1 MLSLQRKVAASIP
14 TTEASTSRVPPRS
27 PVASPAPMFS
37 ARSAPS
43 RGRGVR
49 TLRQLHTAVHMPVDR
64 LHLLWQQS
72 KACKLFLFSLS
83 KYYFT
88 SLQNAVQR
96 TGSSWFV
103 CSWIRSTTQNSS
115 GGKTRPRRPSD
126 SSSLSSSPKCGDSER
141 TNPIYPTTTLLVDWG
156 RHPGGRWISS
166 RKHKA
171 YSAIVHVCGIRPNVE
186 LTLTFVFFR
195 YQYTTGAL
203 KPVPERQLVYKCGP
217 KALKFLKELQREGYW
232 GTFRSSV
239 AES

>member
-1 MLSLQRKVAASIP
+1 MLTVTVFTYLTCL
-14 TTEASTSRVPPRS
+14 TTSST
-27 PVASPAPMFS
+27 F
-37 ARSAPS
+37 
-43 RGRGVR
+43 
-49 TLRQLHTAVHMPVDR
+49 
-64 LHLLWQQS
+64 
-72 KACKLFLFSLS
+72 
-83 KYYFT
+83 
-88 SLQNAVQR
+88 QNAVQR

-103 CSWIRSTTQNSS
+103 SWWTRGTTQNSS